1 MTKSKFLDII
11 CTMIEWG
18 MLDASRITDE
28 DYVVERVK
36 TYLKARALTIET
48 MNIAGMPLYLNYI

>member
-1 MTKSKFLDII
+1 MTKSKFLNII
-11 CTMIEWG
+11 CTMIQWG

-28 DYVVERVK
+28 DYVIERVK

-48 MNIAGMPLYLNYI
+48 MSMAGMPL

>member
-1 MTKSKFLDII
+1 
-11 CTMIEWG
+11 MIECG

-36 TYLKARALTIET
+36 TYLEARALTIET
-48 MNIAGMPLYLNYI
+48 MNMVGMLL

>member
-1 MTKSKFLDII
+1 MTKNKFLDII

-18 MLDASRITDE
+18 ILDASRITDE

-36 TYLKARALTIET
+36 TYLEARALTIEI
-48 MNIAGMPLYLNYI
+48 MNMAGMPL